1 MTERKPKAQ
10 YVLTLEGPAGV
21 DDAHIRTL
29 RSLLKRL
36 LRSHSLRCT
45 EIQQIDCRGDDG
57 GKRC

>member
-36 LRSHSLRCT
+36 LRSHSLRCV
-45 EIQQIDCRGDDG
+45 EVRQVDCRDDG
-57 GKRC
+57 GERD